1 MRIRENVEEAY
12 ITNSEGDT
20 YLLEVRESRGLV
32 SLSFG
37 DKFNIVV
44 TKDDAYEIIDSI
56 TLVLAEMKI
65 L

>member
-20 YLLEVRESRGLV
+20 YLLEVTESRGLV